1 MGEHILQLCE
11 LVEMI
16 NSDTRPDFIND
27 CLDTAIFIE
36 DLLDKK
42 YGVKTMGTSLVNGK
56 IAHLWFMKGT
66 DCIDSRIFKSGK

>member
-1 MGEHILQLCE
+1 MGEHILQLYE

-36 DLLDKK
+36 DVLDKK

-56 IAHLWFMKGT
+56 IAHLWFIQDGF
-66 DCIDSRIFKSGK
+66 CIDSRIFESGK